1 VLGRLVRDD
10 LETRTNLVSRL
21 HDLVELVEG
30 VELEVA
36 DFARA
41 VQLVQEVVSHRLVA
55 ERVQEREDLL
65 RLFELLA
72 NRFLALHLLLL
83 KLLLLLLHRI
93 ISETNELLL
102 ELSRQLK
109 SAADLVVSANGGQ
122 LIVVERR
129 AFRLDI
135 SVLLQLGSSL
145 LQVAHFLLDHNQRL
159 LDELGL
165 LLRSLDTTG
174 RLWRLLLLLLLLLT
188 LLIGCSGARVLLRAS
203 ARSALS
209 SYFGRCFRDLVVDI
223 FFAVFCVVLRR

>member
-1 VLGRLVRDD
+1 MLGRLDRDG
-10 LETRTNLVSRL
+10 LETRADLASRL

-30 VELEVA
+30 VELELA
-36 DFARA
+36 EFARA
-41 VQLVQEVVSHRLVA
+41 VQLVQEVVAHRLVA
-55 ERVQEREDLL
+55 ERVQEREHLL

-72 NRFLALHLLLL
+72 NRFLSLNLLLL

-102 ELSRQLK
+102 ELSGQLK
-109 SAADLVVSANGGQ
+109 SAADLVVAANGGQ

-135 SVLLQLGSSL
+135 SVLFQLGSSL

-165 LLRSLDTTG
+165 LLRGLDTTG
-174 RLWRLLLLLLLLLT
+174 CLWRLLLLLLRLLT
-188 LLIGCSGARVLLRAS
+188 LLIGSSGARVLLRAA